1 MSILPQLGRAPGV
14 PIMPERPTGFTQ
26 NNNALW
32 MDITGSVVSGAMT
45 ALGGQGKDPGDI
57 KVPEFKTPDFSGAAQ
72 QFKGTSFN
80 TGGFTNS
87 PLSNT
92 PDFSGAAAGFQ
103 GTSFDTGG
111 FKL

>member
-32 MDITGSVVSGAMT
+32 MDITGSVVQGAMT

-57 KVPEFKTPDFSGAAQ
+57 DVPDYSTSGSDFTFGSSQIDTAFGADKP
-72 QFKGTSFN
+72 FI
-80 TGGFTNS
+80 
-87 PLSNT
+87 
-92 PDFSGAAAGFQ
+92 
-103 GTSFDTGG
+103 
-111 FKL
+111 